1 MDTREAD
8 VISATQR
15 DFAIELAETADVLR
29 EAQRLRYQVYCLER
43 GHTVGEAE
51 TKIEADEYDATSRHV
66 VLRRRS
72 NGEVVG
78 TVRLVLWSPDRP
90 KDSLPMQRYCSARF
104 FESLPVDTLGEI
116 SRFALSKERR
126 QAGQVSDSLRRL
138 ALMQGILR
146 ISGEL
151 GLTHWCA
158 IMERSLLRLLQ
169 ATGVH
174 FVPLGPMVE
183 VHGLRQPS
191 VAAIDLILA
200 NGKRQCPGFYK
211 FVTGAHSYAAARSR
225 EELAA

>member
-8 VISATQR
+8 VISATGR
-15 DFAIELAETADVLR
+15 DFAVELASTTDVLR

-43 GHTVGEAE
+43 GHTVGEVDTQME
-51 TKIEADEYDATSRHV
+51 TDEYDAGSRHV
-66 VLRRRS
+66 VLRRRT

-78 TVRLVLWSPDRP
+78 TVRLILWSRDRP
-90 KDSLPMQRYCSARF
+90 NDSLPMQRYCDPKV
-104 FESLPVDTLGEI
+104 FETTPLETLGEI

-126 QAGQVSDSLRRL
+126 QAGQLSDSLRRL

-146 ISGEL
+146 VSGEL

-183 VHGLRQPS
+183 VHGLRQPAI
-191 VAAIDLILA
+191 AAINLVLA
-200 NGKRQCPGFYK
+200 NGKRQCPDFYK
-211 FVTGAHSYAAARSR
+211 FVTGARSYANAPAR